1 MTMTT
6 STGVKKSLSKSAQK
20 VLKNQKQPPAP
31 TLFFGNLSFDTTED
45 SIRELLEAHHDD
57 KEKHRRRRSNKEEEE
72 EENNN
77 NKGSDLLHESAW
89 IRKVRL
95 STFEDSGKCKGYVY
109 IVFWWWWW
117 WCFFSCSQK
126 YKIK

>member
-6 STGVKKSLSKSAQK
+6 STGVKKSLPKSAQK

-45 SIRELLEAHHDD
+45 AIRELLEAHRDD
-57 KEKHRRRRSNKEEEE
+57 KEKKHKGRRSKEEEE
-72 EENNN
+72 EEEEKEEKNNSN
-77 NKGSDLLHESAW
+77 DKGDDLPW

-95 STFEDSGKCKGYVY
+95 STFEDSGKCKGYVVY
-109 IVFWWWWW
+109 VLK
-117 WCFFSCSQK
+117 SMKSNNNGLS
-126 YKIK
+126 

>member
-45 SIRELLEAHHDD
+45 AIRELLEAHRDD
-57 KEKHRRRRSNKEEEE
+57 KKKKHKGRRSKEEEE
-72 EENNN
+72 EEEEKEEKNNSN
-77 NKGSDLLHESAW
+77 DKGDDLPW
-89 IRKVRL
+89 TRKVRL
-95 STFEDSGKCKGYVY
+95 STFEDWEMQRVCSL
-109 IVFWWWWW
+109 
-117 WCFFSCSQK
+117 CSQK
-126 YKIK
+126 YEIK

>member
-45 SIRELLEAHHDD
+45 AIRELLEAHRDD
-57 KEKHRRRRSNKEEEE
+57 KKKKHKGRRSKEEEE
-72 EENNN
+72 EEEEKEEKNNSN
-77 NKGSDLLHESAW
+77 DKGDDLPW

-95 STFEDSGKCKGYVY
+95 STFEDSGKCKGYVVY
-109 IVFWWWWW
+109 VLK
-117 WCFFSCSQK
+117 SMKSNNNGLS
-126 YKIK
+126 